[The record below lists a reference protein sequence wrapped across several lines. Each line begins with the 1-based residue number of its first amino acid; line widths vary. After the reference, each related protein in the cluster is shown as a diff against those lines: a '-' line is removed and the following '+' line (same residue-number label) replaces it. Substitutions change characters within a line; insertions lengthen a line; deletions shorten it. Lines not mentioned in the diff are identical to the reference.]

1 MIEGGAGERGSV
13 QHSPR
18 VDDELEH
25 ETRSMVQGAAVEARS
40 QEARTQEGPADGEPE
55 PDARIAGDRPSKS
68 PMLAAADVEL
78 RSELARHLQPG
89 RFPASRPEVLAMAQ
103 ELHAPDP
110 VIELLN
116 RLPEGR
122 YDTIGEVWLALGGA
136 TEPARGET
144 SENRSAGDTQS
155 PRADERSSIPVE
167 RLVTTVVSGIGTAL
181 QTGVAIGG
189 GIVGWVRRR
198 ISR

>member
-1 MIEGGAGERGSV
+1 M

-25 ETRSMVQGAAVEARS
+25 ETRSMVQGAPVEARA
-40 QEARTQEGPADGEPE
+40 QESRLQEGPADGEPE

-68 PMLAAADVEL
+68 PMLAAADVEM

-89 RFPASRPEVLAMAQ
+89 RFPASRPEVLAMAR

-116 RLPEGR
+116 RLPDGR
-122 YDTIGEVWLALGGA
+122 YDTIGEVWLALGGS

-144 SENRSAGDTQS
+144 AESESANDTRSQDAGGH
-155 PRADERSSIPVE
+155 RSIPAEGV
-167 RLVTTVVSGIGTAL
+167 VTTVVSGLGTAL

-198 ISR
+198 IAR